1 MTQDFF
7 FKINGGFLSWYMK
20 QLYIRHN
27 HDNNNLLEMLTSA
40 NKAADQQH
48 MWPKDSMSSPEML
61 TSLEYVLR
69 S

>member
-1 MTQDFF
+1 
-7 FKINGGFLSWYMK
+7 MK

-27 HDNNNLLEMLTSA
+27 HDNNNLLEMLMSA

-48 MWPKDSMSSPEML
+48 MWPKDSMSTPEML